1 MKLSTFVTV
10 LGVAV
15 TVDGASRRSVA
26 AKFRGTGAADFDGLK
41 KTPHARRLMMSKGD
55 DSSDFKEESGAEE
68 EPVFETVETF
78 TAVPTL
84 MPSDVPSDI
93 PSASPSDGV
102 EIPVGGA
109 SETETPTLG
118 PSESGSPS
126 DLPSEMP
133 SDMPSSLE
141 NGKVRKLSNTE
152 DLDKL
157 GLFGVDSSEYTP
169 ADSVSGSLEL
179 PAEMQAPTLAP
190 SGSPAPSGGPSD
202 APSSAP
208 SDGDGRML
216 EEERSATAI
225 TGTLI
230 IPYLEVLEA
239 SAPSLTPSASPA
251 PSGLPSLAPSSSPGP
266 SDFPS
271 EAPSDGSE
279 PAYVVEIV
287 LP

>member
-15 TVDGASRRSVA
+15 TVDGASRRFVA

-41 KTPHARRLMMSKGD
+41 KTPRARRLMMSKGD
-55 DSSDFKEESGAEE
+55 DSSDLEEAKA
-68 EPVFETVETF
+68 VFETVETF

-141 NGKVRKLSNTE
+141 DGKVRKLSNTQ

-169 ADSVSGSLEL
+169 VDSVSGSLEL